1 LKSNFLKRA
10 ITSAVFVAVLIGGSL
25 LHPASFFVLFSII
38 VILGI
43 TEFNK
48 VIANPTH
55 RPQNL
60 AGIILGLT
68 VFLSFF
74 FNAMSTF
81 GNEIFLI
88 NILAVTL
95 ILIFELYRKKED
107 PIVNIAL
114 TIFSALYI
122 AVPIGLLSYFVFL
135 RNFGGEYN
143 PVILISYFALIWIND
158 TGAYMIGSQ
167 FGKHRLF
174 ERISP
179 KKSWE
184 GFLGGALFSLLGA
197 YLIFRIIGQFELI
210 HWFAISIITFTFG
223 TMGDLL
229 ESLIKRS
236 VNKKDSGSLLPGHG
250 GILDRFDSL
259 LLSSPIVFVYIMI
272 FIKN

>member
-1 LKSNFLKRA
+1 MKSNFLRRA
-10 ITSAVFVAVLIGGSL
+10 KTSAVFVVILIGGSIW
-25 LHPASFFVLFSII
+25 HPISFFILFSII

-43 TEFNK
+43 TEFNN

-55 RPQNL
+55 KPQNL
-60 AGIILGLT
+60 PGIFLGFT
-68 VFLSFF
+68 VFASFF
-74 FNAMSTF
+74 LNAMSAF
-81 GNEIFLI
+81 GIEILLV
-88 NILAVTL
+88 NIIVATV
-95 ILIFELYRKKED
+95 ILIFELYRKKEN

-114 TIFSALYI
+114 TIFSVFYI
-122 AVPIGLLSYFVFL
+122 AVPIGLLSYLVFL
-135 RNFGGEYN
+135 EKFDGTFN

-184 GFLGGALFSLLGA
+184 GFVGGAMFSLFGA
-197 YLIFRIIGQFELI
+197 YLIFRLIGQFELI

-223 TMGDLL
+223 TIGDLL

-236 VNKKDSGSLLPGHG
+236 ANIKDSGSLLPGHG

-259 LLSSPIVFVYIMI
+259 LLSSPVVFVYIMI